1 MAVELDWEEDAR
13 PILYRTAG
21 PFGRWLMTAVWRL
34 KVSGLEH
41 VPAQGAA
48 LIAGNHVSFID
59 PPLVGWAALP
69 KRSLRYLAKMELFR
83 IPILGWFMRNVG
95 CIPLDRSR
103 ADVGAV
109 RAALEVLGRGRCL
122 LVFPEGTRSRDG
134 RPGRPRGGVG
144 FLAGKSGAPVVP
156 ARVVNTERFLSLGGL
171 EVRFGE
177 PLRFAGDPADRAQC
191 QAFAELVM
199 QRVFSL

>member
-13 PILYRTAG
+13 PLMYRTAG
-21 PFGRWLMTAVWRL
+21 PFGRWLMMAVWRL

-41 VPAQGAA
+41 VPAHGAA
-48 LIAGNHVSFID
+48 LIASNHVSFID

-69 KRSLRYLAKMELFR
+69 ARSLRYLAKMELFR
-83 IPILGWFMRNVG
+83 IPLLGWFMRNVG
-95 CIPLDRSR
+95 CIPLDRGR
-103 ADVGAV
+103 ADIGAV
-109 RAALEVLGRGRCL
+109 RTALDVLGRGRCL
-122 LVFPEGTRSRDG
+122 LVFPEGTRSKDG

-156 ARVVNTERFLSLGGL
+156 ARVVNTDRLLSLRPL

-177 PLRFAGDPADRAQC
+177 PLRFSGDPADRGQC

-199 QRVFSL
+199 GRIFSL

>member
-21 PFGRWLMTAVWRL
+21 PFGRWLMKTFWRL
-34 KVSGLEH
+34 RVRGLERI
-41 VPAQGAA
+41 PASGAVIVA
-48 LIAGNHVSFID
+48 SNHVSNID

-69 KRSLRYLAKMELFR
+69 VRSLRYLGKRELFQ
-83 IPILGWFMRNVG
+83 IPGLAWFMRNVG
-95 CIPLDRSR
+95 VIPLDRGR

-109 RAALEVLGRGRCL
+109 RTALDVLGRGRCL

-156 ARVVNTERFLSLGGL
+156 ARVVNTGRFLAFAPL

-177 PLRFAGDPADRAQC
+177 PLRFTGDPADRAQC
-191 QAFAELVM
+191 QAFADLVM
-199 QRVFSL
+199 ERVFSL

>member
-13 PILYRTAG
+13 PIMYRTAG
-21 PFGRWLMTAVWRL
+21 PFGRWLMMTFWRL
-34 KVSGLEH
+34 QVSGLEH
-41 VPAQGAA
+41 VPERGAFI
-48 LIAGNHVSFID
+48 IASNHISFID

-69 KRSLRYLAKMELFR
+69 VRSLRYLAKRELFR
-83 IPILGWFMRNVG
+83 IPLLGWFMRNVG
-95 CIPLDRSR
+95 VIPLDRGR

-109 RAALEVLGRGRCL
+109 RTALEVLGRGRGL
-122 LVFPEGTRSRDG
+122 LVFPEGTRSKDG
-134 RPGRPRGGVG
+134 QPGRPRGGVG

-156 ARVVNTERFLSLGGL
+156 ARVVNTDRFFIFRQLT
-171 EVRFGE
+171 VRFGE
-177 PLRFAGDPADRAQC
+177 PLRFSGDPADRGQC